1 MSQFQE
7 VIDVLRTNFPNV
19 SFDVSQQNNEIII
32 VWEGLPTECDVFT
45 KVMPLSNIFNYQNSG
60 DFTSI
65 ENDKYTSKITISNK
79 VAKDETEHLFN
90 ELLSVMR
97 TDDRLSVKLI
107 NRKISE
113 RNPDLMEIFKI
124 KTKTIQLRHL
134 LDNNFNNYNV
144 RITSVDVALNN
155 ALNIISKEVN
165 QEVLDFL
172 TEYSMQE
179 DFKHALNRVRNLYS
193 TMYFTNSLKEF
204 TLEVLKRKIK
214 DSKHLFVEDFEKIN
228 NDVIKKFIKR
238 SKHSGKIEK
247 LLSDIT
253 NENLTEPLFNIS
265 KDSGNYEELLTKHI
279 NLFLNVDRLSPIEQE
294 IYRNTP
300 SNQKQT
306 IQTLSGFQG
315 FLKKNFNG
323 NKYLE
328 KNISEVKK
336 LILTDN
342 LIIICVNDKIASK
355 VTNSIQEKIKILN
368 LL

>member
-7 VIDVLRTNFPNV
+7 VLDVLNINFPNV
-19 SFDVSQQNNEIII
+19 SFNVSQQNNEIIV
-32 VWEGLPTECDVFT
+32 VWEGLPTECDVFS

-65 ENDKYTSKITISNK
+65 ENEKYTSKITISNK
-79 VAKDETEHLFN
+79 VAKDETDRLFH
-90 ELLSVMR
+90 ELLTVLR

-134 LDNNFNNYNV
+134 LDNNFTNYNV

-155 ALNIISKEVN
+155 ALNIISQEVN

-179 DFKHALNRVRNLYS
+179 DFKNALNKVRNLYS
-193 TMYFTNSLKEF
+193 NMYFTNSIQEF
-204 TLEVLKRKIK
+204 TLELLKRKIK
-214 DSKHLFVEDFEKIN
+214 DSKHLFVEDFQEIN
-228 NDVIKKFIKR
+228 NNVIKKFIKR
-238 SKHSGKIEK
+238 SNHSGEIEK

-253 NENLTEPLFNIS
+253 TEQLTEPLFNIS

-279 NLFLNVDRLSPIEQE
+279 NLFLNGDKLSPIEQE
-294 IYRNTP
+294 IYTNTP

-306 IQTLSGFQG
+306 IHTLSGFQG

-323 NKYLE
+323 NEYLE
-328 KNISEVKK
+328 KNVSGVKK
-336 LILTDN
+336 LILTDS

-355 VTNSIQEKIKILN
+355 VTNSIQEKIKILTS
-368 LL
+368 L